1 MKALLIGLLFSCL
14 LFANELTAQTAVFFD
29 QANRFFATYAQHNVV
44 KYQALYHHHH
54 KELDDLVAM
63 IKTMP
68 VDKLS
73 STEQKAFY
81 INAYNLL
88 VIDNIVQH
96 YPIASPNEIVEFW
109 DEITYKVAG
118 TPTTLEALERYI
130 LGNYQDA
137 RLHFVLVNG
146 SVAAAPIANYAYQ
159 PDQLETQLKQRVIK
173 VVNNPQ
179 WIYYHRETKQLKLPL
194 LFKRYKHSFTP
205 SVVEF
210 LNAYRVEPIDADVS
224 IVYTNEDWTLNSYE
238 SGFASVNKKKK
249 KKEAAGGY
257 ANLAQVIT
265 LPKGQAEFINFN
277 SIYTVGIGTK
287 NLGSRNTYFNSY
299 NTAFYGLT
307 GKLDIGVSFLF
318 RSSRERDDFSASP
331 FEVMSME
338 RTPLYTAGRATANSS
353 LYADYGLSHMGLH
366 VRFAPF
372 KNLNLSFEQGL
383 MLPIQ
388 NLPKDN
394 TVDQSIYS
402 VTQMY
407 YIHPISSKSQLFFAL
422 TYWQGIRAGEQFRF
436 QLPLLRGFFNYFV
449 TPRLSLYAT
458 SVYFLEWGGGARY
471 LLTPNFEIQFMY
483 SAYLPIEGVYD
494 LLSPGATSINTYNV
508 GLRYRL

>member
-1 MKALLIGLLFSCL
+1 MKILSTWLVFSFLLFTNL
-14 LFANELTAQTAVFFD
+14 LDAQTSTFFD
-29 QANRFFATYAQHNVV
+29 KANNFFATYAQHDVV
-44 KYQALYHHHH
+44 KYQVLYNHQE
-54 KELDDLVAM
+54 ELNELVET

-68 VDKLS
+68 LDDLS
-73 STEQKAFY
+73 SVEQKAFY

-88 VIDNIVQH
+88 VIDNIVRH

-109 DEITYKVAG
+109 DEITYEVAG
-118 TPTTLEALERYI
+118 VNTTLEGLEQQLLETYK
-130 LGNYQDA
+130 DP

-146 SVAAAPIANYAYQ
+146 TMAAAPIANYAYQ
-159 PDQLETQLKQRVIK
+159 PEQLEAQLKQRVIK

-179 WIYYHRETKQLKLPL
+179 WIYYDMGSKQLQLPL
-194 LFKRYKHSFTP
+194 LFKRHKTYFTP
-205 SVVEF
+205 SVISF
-210 LNAYRVEPIDADVS
+210 LNTYRVESIDAEVS
-224 IVYTNEDWTLNSYE
+224 MVYTNEDWSLNSYE

-249 KKEAAGGY
+249 KKESTGAY
-257 ANLAQVIT
+257 ASLAQVIT
-265 LPKGQAEFINFN
+265 LPKGKAELINFN
-277 SIYTVGIGTK
+277 SIYTVGIGNK

-299 NTAFYGLT
+299 NTAFYGVT

-318 RSSRERDDFSASP
+318 RSSRERDDFSSSP
-331 FEVMSME
+331 FEVLSME

-372 KNLNLSFEQGL
+372 KNINLSFEQGL

-388 NLPKDN
+388 GLPKDN
-394 TVDQSIYS
+394 TVDQSLYS
-402 VTQMY
+402 VTQVY
-407 YIHPISSKSQLFFAL
+407 YIHPISSKTQLFFAL
-422 TYWQGIRAGEQFRF
+422 TYWQGIRPGEQFNF
-436 QLPLLRGFFNYFV
+436 QIPLLRGFLNYFV

-508 GLRYRL
+508 GLRYRI

>member
-1 MKALLIGLLFSCL
+1 MKALSTLLVLGFL
-14 LFANELTAQTAVFFD
+14 FFANLLDAQTSTFFD
-29 QANRFFATYAQHNVV
+29 KADKFFTTYAQHNVV
-44 KYQALYHHHH
+44 KYQVLYHHHE
-54 KELDDLVAM
+54 ELDDLVAT
-63 IKTMP
+63 IKAMP
-68 VDKLS
+68 LDELS
-73 STEQKAFY
+73 SVEQKAFY

-88 VIDNIVQH
+88 VIDNVVRH

-109 DEITYKVAG
+109 DEIAYEVAG
-118 TPTTLEALERYI
+118 KSMTLKALEQEI
-130 LGNYQDA
+130 LEKYQDS

-146 SVAAAPIANYAYQ
+146 TVAAAPIANYAYQ
-159 PDQLETQLKQRVIK
+159 PVQLETQLKQQVIK
-173 VVNNPQ
+173 VVNNSQ
-179 WIYYHRETKQLKLPL
+179 WIYYNPNIKQLRLPL
-194 LFKRYKHSFTP
+194 LFKRYKASFAP
-205 SVVEF
+205 SVITF
-210 LNAYRVEPIDADVS
+210 LNTYRVESIADDVS

-238 SGFASVNKKKK
+238 SGVASVKKKKK
-249 KKEAAGGY
+249 KKEVAGAY
-257 ANLAQVIT
+257 ASLAQVIT

-287 NLGSRNTYFNSY
+287 DLGSRSTYFNSY

-318 RSSRERDDFSASP
+318 RASRERDNFDATP
-331 FEVMSME
+331 FEVLTME
-338 RTPLYTAGRATANSS
+338 RTPLYTAGRATANMS
-353 LYADYGLSHMGLH
+353 LYADYGLSHLGLH

-372 KNLNLSFEQGL
+372 KNVNLSFEQGL

-394 TVDQSIYS
+394 TVDESIYT

-407 YIHPISSKSQLFFAL
+407 YIHPISSKAQLFFAL
-422 TYWQGIRAGEQFRF
+422 TYWQGIRAGEQFTF